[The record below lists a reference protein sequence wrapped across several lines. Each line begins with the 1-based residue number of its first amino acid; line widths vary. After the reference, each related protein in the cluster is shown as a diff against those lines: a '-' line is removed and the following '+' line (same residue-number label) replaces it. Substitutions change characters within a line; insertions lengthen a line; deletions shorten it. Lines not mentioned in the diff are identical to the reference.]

1 MGKQEVDISQ
11 FIKDIK
17 KLPTWIKHYGLNHH
31 SPSQLNKIDGAW
43 CYEYLHLTQEQ
54 RRKLPG
60 NAKMY
65 AGVQMGT
72 AGQLAFGNYEWQ
84 GSKKIEIKKQRNIFE
99 KILETFNAYLPN
111 DEKDRNQHDVNR
123 KGLTLTF
130 ENLKKAFDEVG
141 LNDPI
146 ECERTVWLNL
156 PKCQLPCIGRIDFE
170 DQKNFIELKTKWRY
184 SRKRKDGTITYPLYG
199 IKNDISA
206 EYLLQCAF
214 YHLATGKKPH
224 LVIVS
229 EEEYKI
235 FSPDNCEVLK
245 PKNLKKILNKMA
257 MIALRRERLME
268 RHAGKSSFVQD
279 VEPTFDH
286 PFYWNFGGN
295 HKQEAMKLWGIE
307 T

>member
-184 SRKRKDGTITYPLYG
+184 SRKRKDGTIAYPLYG

-214 YHLATGKKPH
+214 YHLATNKKPH

-235 FSPDNCEVLK
+235 FSPDNC
-245 PKNLKKILNKMA
+245 
-257 MIALRRERLME
+257 
-268 RHAGKSSFVQD
+268 
-279 VEPTFDH
+279 
-286 PFYWNFGGN
+286 
-295 HKQEAMKLWGIE
+295 
-307 T
+307 

>member
-1 MGKQEVDISQ
+1 M
-11 FIKDIK
+11 
-17 KLPTWIKHYGLNHH
+17 
-31 SPSQLNKIDGAW
+31 
-43 CYEYLHLTQEQ
+43 
-54 RRKLPG
+54 
-60 NAKMY
+60 
-65 AGVQMGT
+65 
-72 AGQLAFGNYEWQ
+72 
-84 GSKKIEIKKQRNIFE
+84 
-99 KILETFNAYLPN
+99 
-111 DEKDRNQHDVNR
+111 
-123 KGLTLTF
+123 
-130 ENLKKAFDEVG
+130 
-141 LNDPI
+141 
-146 ECERTVWLNL
+146 
-156 PKCQLPCIGRIDFE
+156 PCIGRIDFE
-170 DQKNFIELKTKWRY
+170 DQKNFIELKNKWRY

-214 YHLATGKKPH
+214 YHLATNKKPH